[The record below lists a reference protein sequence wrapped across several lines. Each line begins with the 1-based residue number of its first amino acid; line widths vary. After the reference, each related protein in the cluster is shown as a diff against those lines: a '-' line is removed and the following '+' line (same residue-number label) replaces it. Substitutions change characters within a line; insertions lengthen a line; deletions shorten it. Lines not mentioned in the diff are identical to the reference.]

1 MTNVL
6 VEGGGQLLGTMFDMR
21 VVDEVHVF
29 IAPKLAGGAA
39 APGPVGGEGIA
50 RMSAALKL
58 ADITIEELDG
68 DVYVHGRISA
78 SRTGV

>member
-6 VEGGGQLLGTMFDMR
+6 IEGGSQLLGTMFDMR
-21 VVDEVHVF
+21 AVDEVHVF
-29 IAPKLAGGAA
+29 IAPKLAGGTAA
-39 APGPVGGEGIA
+39 LGPVGGAGIE

-68 DVYVHGRISA
+68 DVYVHGRIGP
-78 SRTGV
+78 SRS